1 MSPYLISLNV
11 SVFDAK
17 RLIGRKF
24 DDAEVQADVR
34 HFPFTVFNKTG
45 KPYIRVQYRGEKKEF
60 VSERLLDS
68 LIRGPDSLLFIVA

>member
-1 MSPYLISLNV
+1 MPPYLISSNL

-24 DDAEVQADVR
+24 DDAEVQADVKQL
-34 HFPFTVFNKTG
+34 PFTVFNKAG
-45 KPYIRVQYRGEKKEF
+45 KPYIRVQYRGEEREF

-68 LIRGPDSLLFIVA
+68 LTCGPNSLLFIVA